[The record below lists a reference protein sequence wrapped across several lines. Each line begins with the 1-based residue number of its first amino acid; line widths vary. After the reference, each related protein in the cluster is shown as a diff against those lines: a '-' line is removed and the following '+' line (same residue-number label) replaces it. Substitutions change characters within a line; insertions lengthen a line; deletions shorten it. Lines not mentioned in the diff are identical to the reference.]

1 LVYNILRECNLLK
14 EYKRNTNI
22 GVGLGWVVIALA
34 NFPLRTGSFGGPI
47 VGYLLYATGV
57 VLFLWGCSQ
66 YARGKGYSPY
76 WGALGLLYILGLL
89 VLVFMPDRHKDAT

>member
-1 LVYNILRECNLLK
+1 MLK
-14 EYKRNTNI
+14 KNKRNTNI
-22 GVGLGWVVIALA
+22 GVGVGWIVIALA
-34 NFPLRTGSFGGPI
+34 NIPIRTNSYGGPAL
-47 VGYLLYATGV
+47 GFLLYAIGV

-89 VLVFMPDRHKDAT
+89 VLVFMPDKNKDSA

>member
-1 LVYNILRECNLLK
+1 LLK

-22 GVGLGWVVIALA
+22 GVGIGWVALTLGNYA
-34 NFPLRTGSFGGPI
+34 IRSGSFGGPI
-47 VGYLLYATGV
+47 VGYILFLLGV
-57 VLFLWGCSQ
+57 PLFLWGCGQ

-89 VLVFMPDRHKDAT
+89 VLVFMPDRHKGAA

>member
-1 LVYNILRECNLLK
+1 LLK

-22 GVGLGWVVIALA
+22 GVGIGWGALTLG
-34 NFPLRTGSFGGPI
+34 NYSLRTNSLGGPV
-47 VGYLLYATGV
+47 VGYILVLIGV
-57 VLFLWGCSQ
+57 PLFLWGCSQ

-89 VLVFMPDRHKDAT
+89 VLGLMPDKHKDAT